1 MLQKIFLRPRG
12 EVNIDMTYRYDNS
25 EVDRWAF
32 GTRSIHAGQPVD
44 ATGARNMPIYNT
56 ASYVFDSTLR

>member
-1 MLQKIFLRPRG
+1 
-12 EVNIDMTYRYDNS
+12 MTYRYDNS

-56 ASYVFDSTLR
+56 ASYVFDSLSLIHI